1 MPSWL
6 SRLLPARG
14 DVETAAS
21 PRTTLPF
28 TEIEGA
34 LALYV
39 TALSGGTLRV
49 NATAGAARGSYSDGR
64 TIFLPPEVDLFAD
77 PAGARRLYRMTAAW
91 KVLQVR
97 SGGLELGHLPGS
109 ERPGAALALYEV
121 LHGEWLDRRLVA
133 LWPGLAADLAGLR
146 ADALSRRLPQDPGAD
161 PLPEA
166 LLRALLALPLDGAVI
181 EADLRGIPTIDGLD
195 GAERVVRSVGAAL
208 LAEDLEAS
216 RRLALELA
224 PLAPAGNGADPGPA
238 VHYRGRI
245 RPDVLLRPALSLE
258 DEEITAKAGAGT
270 PRGARR
276 DEPLVVEARS
286 AEQHA
291 VRNRRASSSGGRHAI
306 QLSLGDREP
315 TLTFQQ
321 VPLTQAEKADAAL
334 YDEWDYRQGIYLP
347 EWCAV
352 RQRRPRGGNPEPVE
366 RILRRHAPLVKRLK
380 EQFEALRPERLRLN
394 RQFDGDDLDLDAIVN
409 DHADRRAG
417 FSPGEKLYSRTL
429 ERERNIAL
437 ACLVDLSGS
446 TGAWVDDDPRNDQ
459 VIEVTRRAL
468 VFLAEA
474 LTVLDD
480 RYAVYGFSGATRK
493 RCDVS
498 VVKAFDETYGET
510 VKGRIAGLAPGNYT
524 RIGPAVRHTT
534 LALTRQPARVRLLL
548 LISDGRPNDFDGYGG
563 RYGIEDTRRALI
575 EARQKGVATFALTI
589 DAEARDYMPH
599 MFGRSHYVVVE
610 DAPALATKL
619 ADVYRRLTLQ

>member
-6 SRLLPARG
+6 SRLLPTRG
-14 DVETAAS
+14 DAESVGSATTA
-21 PRTTLPF
+21 LPF
-28 TEIEGA
+28 TELEGT

-64 TIFLPPEVDLFAD
+64 TIFLPPEIDLFAD
-77 PAGARRLYRMTAAW
+77 PSDARRLYRATAAW

-97 SGGLELGHLPGS
+97 SGGLDLGHLPGS
-109 ERPGAALALYEV
+109 DRPGVALALYEV
-121 LHGEWLDRRLVA
+121 LHGEWLDRRLAA
-133 LWPGLAADLAGLR
+133 LWPGLASDLAQLR
-146 ADALSRRLPQDPGAD
+146 ADALSRRAAHDTGAD

-166 LLRALLALPLDGAVI
+166 LLRALLALPLDAPVV
-181 EADLRGIPTIDGLD
+181 ETDLRVALPLIGPEPSRHIADAVVSALTADDLD
-195 GAERVVRSVGAAL
+195 
-208 LAEDLEAS
+208 AS
-216 RRLALELA
+216 RRVALDLA
-224 PLAPAGNGADPGPA
+224 PLAPAGNGAEPGPA

-245 RPDVLLRPALSLE
+245 RPDVLLRPALPPE
-258 DEEITAKAGAGT
+258 DDEVTTKAGAGA
-270 PRGARR
+270 PRGTRR

-286 AEQHA
+286 PEPHA
-291 VRNRRASSSGGRHAI
+291 VRDRRASSSGGRHAI
-306 QLSLGDREP
+306 SLSLGDREP

-321 VPLTQAEKADAAL
+321 VPLTEAEKADAAL
-334 YDEWDYRQGIYLP
+334 YDEWDYRQGLYLP

-352 RQRRPRGGNPEPVE
+352 RQRRPRGGNAEPVE

-394 RQFDGDDLDLDAIVN
+394 RQFDGDDLDLDAIVD

-459 VIEVTRRAL
+459 VIEITRRAL

-524 RIGPAVRHTT
+524 RIGPAVRHAT
-534 LALTRQPARVRLLL
+534 LALTRQPARLRLLL

-599 MFGRSHYVVVE
+599 MFGRSQYVVVE